1 MLAGTTSVELVSA
14 VVAVLCV
21 LATLSLSL
29 RSVPYL
35 VARQVR
41 DWERRIGVLETGW
54 GQLKGDLSIQLEQ
67 LEQLDASV
75 AKSRSRITTENR
87 RADQRMPAQEGP
99 RTRDQIRR
107 AAAEQGVQFS

>member
-1 MLAGTTSVELVSA
+1 MLAGTTPIEFLSA
-14 VVAVLCV
+14 IVAVLAM
-21 LATLSLSL
+21 LATFWIGL

-41 DWERRIGVLETGW
+41 DWERRIAVLETGW

-75 AKSRSRITTENR
+75 SKSRSRITTENR
-87 RADQRMPAQEGP
+87 RADQRVPAQEGP

-107 AAAEQGVQFS
+107 AAVDQGVQFT